1 MESRL
6 PKPKI
11 GVKKETNSVSK
22 TVSSESSSSL
32 NLPESTNS
40 TATLKDYGKSKSGI
54 NLRGAALTKEN
65 KMPTKS
71 TTMVRSKTMAT
82 ISRPNTGVGNASKVG
97 VKRPGTQSTN
107 PIETKRP
114 NIRPIARAAASNN
127 VGVSGKS
134 LKPTGKTTTTKPL
147 PTKVSKW
154 DWKTKYEILHKDFS
168 LLKEKHKETSEK
180 HDELQIIVDDLSH
193 NQNSNVNKIEMLE
206 TKNNEISLE
215 LKKLSTDNKD
225 LIITN
230 EKLQI
235 DLKHLELSLEKTSEE
250 LKKHEELCKKQEKI
264 IEDMTIHN
272 TELKMNLDNEI
283 KIKNELT
290 LKVNDSQRLL
300 HQMDKDRRILHNTI
314 QEMKGNIR
322 VFCRVR
328 PKIQKEEDKPMCTIN
343 YIDECTLEIARFD
356 NSDSS
361 SSCGAKARGA
371 RQEFSFDK
379 VFPPSATQSDVFEEL
394 SMLVQSALEGYN
406 VCVFAYGQT
415 GSGKTYTM
423 EGSYEPEYEGMIPR
437 TVQHIFEEM
446 KEFQLLGWEYKIE
459 ASFLEI
465 YNEHIVDLL
474 DFNQK
479 THEIRMVD
487 NKAKDLYVTNLFVE
501 EIESPEELHKC
512 LRIAQQNRAVAATKC
527 NDRSSRSHSVA
538 RIRLIG
544 THEKNQERSVG
555 NLNLVDLAGSER
567 LKDEAIARQTET
579 KNINKSLSNLG
590 NVILALLKKQD
601 HVPYRNSKLTHL
613 LMPSLGGNSK
623 TLMLLNIS
631 PLDDCFNETLN
642 SLRFASNVNSCKT
655 GNIKRSKTIIQ

>member
-1 MESRL
+1 MASRL

-11 GVKKETNSVSK
+11 EVKKEMDSMSNITS
-22 TVSSESSSSL
+22 TESSSSL
-32 NLPESTNS
+32 KLPKSTNS

-54 NLRGAALTKEN
+54 NLKGPALTKEN

-71 TTMVRSKTMAT
+71 TVMERSKTMAT
-82 ISRPNTGVGNASKVG
+82 ISRPNIGVGNATRVG
-97 VKRPGTQSTN
+97 VKRAGTQSTN

-114 NIRPIARAAASNN
+114 NIRPITRATASNN

-134 LKPTGKTTTTKPL
+134 LKPMGTTATTKTL

-154 DWKTKYEILHKDFS
+154 DWKTKYEIVIKDFS
-168 LLKEKHKETSEK
+168 SLKDKHKEALEK
-180 HDELQIIVDDLSH
+180 LDKLQIIVDDSTQ
-193 NQNSNVNKIEMLE
+193 NQNANINKIEMLQ

-215 LKKLSTDNKD
+215 LTKLNTNVND
-225 LIITN
+225 LTVKN
-230 EKLQI
+230 EKLEI
-235 DLKHLELSLEKTSEE
+235 DLKHSQLSLEKTSED
-250 LKKHEELCKKQEKI
+250 LNKHKELCKKQEKI
-264 IEDMTIHN
+264 IDDITKNN
-272 TELKMNLDNEI
+272 TELKLNLDNEI
-283 KIKNELT
+283 KIKNALT
-290 LKVNDSQRLL
+290 LRADDLQQLL
-300 HQMDKDRRILHNTI
+300 HQMDKNRRILHNTI

-328 PKIQKEEDKPMCTIN
+328 PKIQKEIDKPMCTIN
-343 YIDECTLEIARFD
+343 YIDECTLEIARSD

-361 SSCGAKARGA
+361 SSCGGKARGT

-379 VFPPSATQSDVFEEL
+379 VFPPTATQSDIFEEL

-423 EGSYEPEYEGMIPR
+423 EGSNDPEYEGMIPR
-437 TVQHIFEEM
+437 TVRHIFKEM

-479 THEIRMVD
+479 SHEIRMVD
-487 NKAKDLYVTNLFVE
+487 SKSADLYVTNLFVE
-501 EIESPEELHKC
+501 EIESPEELHEC
-512 LRIAQQNRAVAATKC
+512 LKIAQQNRAVAATKC
-527 NDRSSRSHSVA
+527 NERSSRSHSVA

-544 THEKNQERSVG
+544 TNEKSQERSVG

-567 LKDEAIARQTET
+567 LKGDEVARQTET
-579 KNINKSLSNLG
+579 KNINKSLANLG

-631 PLDDCFNETLN
+631 PLDDCYNETLN

-655 GNIKRSKTIIQ
+655 GNIKRSKTMLQ